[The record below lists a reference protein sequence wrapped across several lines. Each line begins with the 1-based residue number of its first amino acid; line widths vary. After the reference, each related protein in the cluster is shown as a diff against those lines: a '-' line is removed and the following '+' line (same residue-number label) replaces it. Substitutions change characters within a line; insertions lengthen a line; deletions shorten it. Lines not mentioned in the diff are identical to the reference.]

1 MINKSKYLSFSLRLT
16 EAMKNAGYGTTRSPN
31 GICIKTLA
39 EITNASEQ
47 ICRRYIRGE
56 ALPDYSKI
64 LRISSRLSVSPGWL
78 LFGENNDGI
87 YNTSRKS
94 NSIIIERDLLECIIS
109 KALGL
114 LIIMKDKQEL
124 TPFIM
129 DIIDDVTQ
137 IDANKEDLLK
147 IIEISVNSAI
157 RFNESSYDIRA
168 KNR

>member
-1 MINKSKYLSFSLRLT
+1 MINKSKYLQFSSRLID
-16 EAMKNAGYGTTRSPN
+16 AMKNAGYGTTRSPN

-39 EITNASEQ
+39 DITNASEQ

-56 ALPDYSKI
+56 ALPDYAKI
-64 LRISSRLSVSPGWL
+64 LKISSQLRVSPGWL
-78 LFGENNDGI
+78 LFGEDNDDGSALK
-87 YNTSRKS
+87 TKS
-94 NSIIIERDLLECIIS
+94 SIFIERELLEHIILKS
-109 KALGL
+109 LEL

-124 TPFIM
+124 APFIM

-157 RFNESSYDIRA
+157 RFNESSYDTRA
-168 KNR
+168 KKR